1 MLITVNSTSEMK
13 VTPEKALFSITTLS
27 VDGSAQRAISSNKQ
41 LNNSLITVLTQ
52 NGVLDEDIAY
62 SYPGVSV
69 SATQGNYQ
77 AASAINV
84 SLNDISVLDNLVSE
98 LCSAGAASVSEVY
111 FTVNNPEEIEKKVI
125 DLAVKKAKK
134 RAGEIARS
142 SGKLFGFSRA
152 VSVASEE
159 MGEVASSGGDI
170 YRLGNSINTYPS
182 SIAVKREVA
191 VVFEVR

>member
-1 MLITVNSTSEMK
+1 MK
-13 VTPEKALFSITTLS
+13 VIPEKALFSITTLS

-41 LNNSLITVLTQ
+41 LNNNLIAVLTQ
-52 NGVLDEDIAY
+52 NGVLDEDITY
-62 SYPGVSV
+62 SYPEVSV

-77 AASAINV
+77 AASAINA
-84 SLNDISVLDNLVSE
+84 SLNDISVLDSLVSE
-98 LCSAGAASVSEVY
+98 LYSAGAASVSEIY

-142 SGKLFGFSRA
+142 SGRLFGFSRA
-152 VSVASEE
+152 ISVTSKEV
-159 MGEVASSGGDI
+159 GEVASSGGDI
-170 YRLGNSINTYPS
+170 YRLGGLINTHPS
-182 SIAVKREVA
+182 SIAVKREVV